1 MKIDL
6 LHNAIIAKCA
16 TESFKEQIS
25 AAISAH
31 FEEKYAGEVIGVQ
44 MYEDCLGK
52 GFYDGRVFYYPL
64 SVKTSLGVFAEWVC
78 WTVKRGAFSGDNP
91 FAFSGKGAIDF
102 IFPDFVP
109 SEFTDKHEAVYFDK
123 PCAKIKIDTP
133 APDFGVLAG
142 KYSQRFVDLLSEKI
156 APIVERAVSVCGIEE
171 SKIEFALVFA
181 PETYMEHTSENVTYR
196 RVLLCDSGS
205 APRDL
210 WIKWTRLDGK
220 CAYSMKDTPDPENIL
235 FELGEDV
242 PQKIKE
248 KEYRFLSG
256 AGKDKYHNAMG
267 RKHITEWREVVKRA
281 LKRGEL
287 SKAEGG
293 ALVCQAEDKNAISQ
307 SKALEDSSAD
317 QKEVLAV
324 ANALMDG
331 AENEA
336 AKIEETSAEN
346 IASAVQENDDLATVG
361 AEQNS
366 AATAKGSLGACSPEN
381 GASGKGAT
389 VISEDGFIE
398 DEDDELAN
406 AMRMARL
413 ALDSIGGEDEG
424 EGDEPAEAE
433 EPQYADEPK
442 FADEDK
448 ELDEIA
454 RMALEA
460 LALYRAQNE
469 EAGKVG
475 EDEDPASN
483 DLDGLTAE
491 EEAEEI
497 AAADEENAE
506 DILPKEEELEELEAE
521 DAAEAEELLEAEADE
536 GELED
541 SELYATKDLFA
552 LDGEDGTDDEDL
564 AEELEEIE
572 LETEEETEEEDKPE
586 DTGASSVIV
595 PDDPT
600 EEEYIEDE
608 DGELYLE
615 GLRDARALEPDGD
628 DADISAYSDKD
639 NARGGSETK
648 QSKDFMND
656 KKETAD
662 IAKIREEIEA
672 KIRLEYESRARQR
685 AEEEAER
692 LRYERELLR
701 KENERLIE
709 KARKEAEERQLAEE
723 NHKNET
729 EQLRAQIEAGLR
741 REAKEK
747 ERIAEAA
754 RYAVEEQ
761 QRLEL
766 ERLKAE
772 RIRLEDERARREAE
786 AKAEAERLAEQK
798 RLEEERAKKAAEA
811 AAASAPMK
819 KYTFTTKVVSLIF
832 RKSVDPNLISRIEAT
847 IKATLEYLGKQN
859 VPMKIKATI
868 PSSNMVRLEFREFPE
883 QEMELLGSIVKIM
896 GNNNLGIAKAIIE

>member
-133 APDFGVLAG
+133 APDLKVLAG

-267 RKHITEWREVVKRA
+267 RNHITEWREVVKRA

-287 SKAEGG
+287 SKAEGEAG
-293 ALVCQAEDKNAISQ
+293 ICQAKDKNAISQ
-307 SKALEDSSAD
+307 SIALEDSSAD
-317 QKEVLAV
+317 QKEVLTA

-336 AKIEETSAEN
+336 AEIEETSAEN
-346 IASAVQENDDLATVG
+346 IASAAQENDDLATVG

-366 AATAKGSLGACSPEN
+366 VAAEKGSLGACSSEN

-413 ALDSIGGEDEG
+413 ALDSIGGEG
-424 EGDEPAEAE
+424 ESENDEPAEAE

-460 LALYRAQNE
+460 LALYRAQNGE
-469 EAGKVG
+469 SEKA
-475 EDEDPASN
+475 EDEE
-483 DLDGLTAE
+483 LAE
-491 EEAEEI
+491 T
-497 AAADEENAE
+497 E
-506 DILPKEEELEELEAE
+506 DT
-521 DAAEAEELLEAEADE
+521 AEAEELAEAEADE
-536 GELED
+536 NELELED
-541 SELYATKDLFA
+541 EELYAAKDLFA
-552 LDGEDGTDDEDL
+552 LDGEDGTGDEAADEEPKAEIDEELKAETEAEALLEDFDDELD
-564 AEELEEIE
+564 AEELEAE
-572 LETEEETEEEDKPE
+572 LDYSIVEDKPE

-600 EEEYIEDE
+600 EEEYLEDE

-628 DADISAYSDKD
+628 ELDGDNADFSAYSDKD

-648 QSKDFMND
+648 QSKDFVND
-656 KKETAD
+656 KKEAAD

-692 LRYERELLR
+692 LRRERELLR

-798 RLEEERAKKAAEA
+798 RLEAERAKKAAEA

-847 IKATLEYLGKQN
+847 IKATLDYLGKQN